1 MSLTAPPPVPPHRRP
16 SDADPGDRIS
26 AWYAASRRRLG
37 VSEDEW
43 YSPAV
48 ERLLDAL
55 ACDEPLAPAVA
66 ELGNARGSAGF
77 DLRETVSDLVALA
90 EVLPADEADRLHDL
104 GTTAALSSWA
114 DAFIDR
120 VHSPAC
126 VDSLTGL
133 VTLGYLRIRIEEVYR
148 ECEQRGVTASEAYAL
163 LVAPVPPRSV
173 SPFVRLAGR
182 IEAARI
188 VRARFPG
195 GETAAYTD
203 PDLLLVLAPMD
214 ARIGRRTE
222 ALENDLAAQRSLRP
236 LPSPRCRIEPL
247 APRMRD
253 TYALLDRIV
262 AIGQRSVG

>member
-1 MSLTAPPPVPPHRRP
+1 MTFTAPPTLP

-48 ERLLDAL
+48 ERLLEAL
-55 ACDEPLAPAVA
+55 ASDEPLAPAVA
-66 ELGNARGSAGF
+66 ELGNARGTAGF

-104 GTTAALSSWA
+104 GTATALSTWA

-120 VHSPAC
+120 VHAPAC

-133 VTLGYLRIRIEEVYR
+133 ATFGYLHIRIEEVYR
-148 ECEQRGVTASEAYAL
+148 SCAERGVSPTEDHAL
-163 LVAPVPPRSV
+163 VVAPVPPRSV
-173 SPFVRLAGR
+173 SPFVRLAAR

-188 VRARFPG
+188 VRLRFPG
-195 GETAAYTD
+195 GETAAFTE
-203 PDLLLVLAPMD
+203 PDLLVVLAPMD
-214 ARIGRRTE
+214 SRIGRRTE
-222 ALENDLAAQRSLRP
+222 GLESDLSAQRSLRP
-236 LPSPRCRIEPL
+236 VASPRCRIEPL

-253 TYALLDRIV
+253 TYELLDRIV
-262 AIGQRSVG
+262 AVSHRHRE